1 MKLKTIFGA
10 AALALTALPAFAQD
24 IMVHD
29 AYARSASPSAMAGGA
44 FMEIMNHTDTDDRLI
59 DVRSEVAKRT
69 ELHTHIDAGNGVMQM
84 RKVDDGFV
92 IPAGETHM
100 LQRGGDHIMF
110 MGLNQSFVQG
120 DLLKVTFVFENAG
133 EIEVEIPVDL
143 ERQAGEAGEMSHGDH
158 SN

>member
-1 MKLKTIFGA
+1 MKLKSFLGA
-10 AALALTALPAFAQD
+10 AALILTAIPAFAGD

-44 FMEIMNHTDTDDRLI
+44 FMEIMNNGDADDRLI
-59 DVRSEVAKRT
+59 GVRSGVAKRV

-84 RKVDDGFV
+84 RKVEEGFV

-100 LQRGGDHIMF
+100 LQRGGDHVMF

-120 DLLKVTFVFENAG
+120 DMLSVTLVFESAG
-133 EIEVEIPVDL
+133 EVTVDIPVDL
-143 ERQAGEAGEMSHGDH
+143 ERQAEMGGMSHGDH

>member
-1 MKLKTIFGA
+1 MKLKSFLGA
-10 AALALTALPAFAQD
+10 AALILTAIPAFAGD

-44 FMEIMNHTDTDDRLI
+44 FMEIMNNGDADDRLI
-59 DVRSEVAKRT
+59 GVRSDVAKRV

-84 RKVDDGFV
+84 RKVEEGFV

-100 LQRGGDHIMF
+100 LQRGGDHVMF

-120 DLLKVTFVFENAG
+120 DMLSVTLVFESAG
-133 EIEVEIPVDL
+133 EVTVDIPVDL
-143 ERQAGEAGEMSHGDH
+143 ERQAEMGGMSHGDH